1 MYALTKVPAKYD
13 KNSIISEY
21 NGWRG
26 ASVILAGIFLNMVIC
41 GALFRDLE
49 WTKSLRDNHNHR
61 SNTRKNDK
69 LRRKTSSNSNRSCE
83 QLSKSSLS
91 SSPSRSS
98 MPDIGKKRNM
108 PLRKMNLFWIMHLHS
123 GYDYSKRDIRWVIV

>member
-69 LRRKTSSNSNRSCE
+69 LRRKASSNSNRSCE

-98 MPDIGKKRNM
+98 MPDIGKKR
-108 PLRKMNLFWIMHLHS
+108 KMNLFWIMHLV
-123 GYDYSKRDIRWVIV
+123 GTIPKEIYDS

>member
-69 LRRKTSSNSNRSCE
+69 LRRKTSSSNSNRSCE

-98 MPDIGKKRNM
+98 MPDIGKKR
-108 PLRKMNLFWIMHLHS
+108 KMNLFWIMHLV
-123 GYDYSKRDIRWVIV
+123 GTIPKEIYDS

>member
-69 LRRKTSSNSNRSCE
+69 LRRKTSSSNSNRSCE

-108 PLRKMNLFWIMHLHS
+108 PLRKMNLFWIMHLV
-123 GYDYSKRDIRWVIV
+123 GTIPKEIYDS

>member
-69 LRRKTSSNSNRSCE
+69 LRRKASSNSNRSCE

-98 MPDIGKKRNM
+98 MPDIGKKR
-108 PLRKMNLFWIMHLHS
+108 KMNLFWIMHLV
-123 GYDYSKRDIRWVIV
+123 GTIPKEIYDR